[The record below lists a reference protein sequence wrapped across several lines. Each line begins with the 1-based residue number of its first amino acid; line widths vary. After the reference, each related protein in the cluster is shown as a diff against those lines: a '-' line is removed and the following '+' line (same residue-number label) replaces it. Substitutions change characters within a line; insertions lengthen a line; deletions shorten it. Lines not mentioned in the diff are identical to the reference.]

1 MKNRIF
7 ALLVSLV
14 IFFGILPPQA
24 VLFAEESEIKIGST
38 DEFLQLAKNCESDA
52 YSKGKTVRLTADIDF
67 TGKVFKPIPSF
78 SGSFDGQN
86 HKIRGINYKKSGKA
100 QGVFRYI
107 EVGGEVKNLGVSAT
121 VRSKGSGKYAGGIV
135 GVNSGTVTNC
145 TFSGTVYGK
154 SNVGGIAGVCESTG
168 KIINSASSGTVYGE
182 HYIGGIVGQNLG
194 SVVLCTNRASV
205 NTTEED
211 IKLDIDNIN
220 FDKLISAE
228 NMDDYTDI
236 GGVCGFS
243 AGVLQSCENYGTVG
257 CERIGYNIG
266 GIVGRQRGY
275 VGNCENHGK
284 IYGRKDIGGIC
295 GQTEPYT
302 TLVYS
307 KSALENLSDRLDALN
322 SAVNNTI
329 ADSRY
334 SKSLISANLDAI
346 RGNIDKS
353 RGLTEDMMKLAEDKA
368 NNGIDKIND
377 STAKIAKMTDELLTI
392 SDDISVSVDN
402 LGDIADD
409 YREKFDE
416 LYKEF
421 AGISP
426 KQIDKAFVNLSNGA
440 ADLARATVSVRKS
453 IDSFKSVIGDRT
465 EMQKALANIKNA
477 MADFSAANAKIGAAS
492 GDISEQL
499 KILIDKAV
507 SGTIQIP
514 DDLLAAI
521 RACADSAQLIA
532 DAAKLMASGAGSIGA
547 AAGNIKTA
555 LGKGDPDGITDGLH
569 HADRALDDLVSAMQS
584 ISLGM
589 GNLKSVWRDVKESI
603 ENAKDI
609 REDMVKITDR
619 LQSETEK
626 MSDKFDSMRAVIR
639 NYLSDPLITL
649 DNIGSDYYEKKDDLL
664 SSLTDMQNSV
674 SALRGTAS
682 SFGDT
687 ILNDFQNITDIM
699 DRIAD
704 DLSQDIDDAKEKDEL
719 EDFFKD
725 ISDGDGGGFG
735 LGKVVASKNSGKV
748 NGDLNVGGIAGSMAI
763 EYDFDPEDDSEVQGE
778 KSFNFVYN
786 AKSVLAGCKNTGNVT
801 ARKNRVGGIVG
812 KEDLGTV
819 VNCIGSGVI
828 KSSSGSY
835 AGGIVGESDSVIRMC
850 YAKATVSGKKNVGGI
865 AGKGKDIY
873 NSAALVKINK
883 ANENRGAIAGE
894 VSGNCVGNFFTSE
907 KDGGVDGISY
917 TGSAESLSYNELISL
932 PGIPE
937 EFKSFELRFVN
948 KGQTVDKVKFSYGQT
963 LKKEDIPSVPKKKG
977 YYGKWNIESFENLTY
992 DATVKAVYKKYIT
1005 AIETSQKRGKT
1016 ALAVAE
1022 GEFSSDAKLSLEN
1035 RKDVPKLKIYQT
1047 SAECY
1052 NVKLSGDDKKIS
1064 KIHFIPK
1071 GDSLNV
1077 SVMVFSGD
1085 KWQSAKTSEDGSYIV
1100 FAADKSVSAFCVVR
1114 SSRWLMS
1121 IFGIALAVILLILLF
1136 IIIKII
1142 RRKKGKIK
1150 IGKRLILEAIGL
1162 LIAAVLIIL
1171 VFLLKIK

>member
-7 ALLVSLV
+7 ALLVSFV
-14 IFFGILPPQA
+14 IFFGILPPQT
-24 VLFAEESEIKIGST
+24 VLFAQGSEIEIGSA
-38 DEFLQLAKNCESDA
+38 DEFLQLAKKCESDA
-52 YSKGKTVRLTADIDF
+52 FSKGKTVRLTADIDF
-67 TGKVFKPIPSF
+67 SGKKFKPIPSF

-107 EVGGEVKNLGVSAT
+107 EVGGEVKNLGVSAS
-121 VRSKGSGKYAGGIV
+121 VRAKGGGKYVGGIV
-135 GVNSGTVTNC
+135 GVNFGTVTNC
-145 TFSGTVYGK
+145 TFSGAVYGK
-154 SNVGGIAGVCESTG
+154 SNVGGVVGVCEATG
-168 KIINSASSGTVYGE
+168 KIINSMSSGTVYGE
-182 HYIGGIVGQNLG
+182 HYIGGVVGQNLG

-205 NTTEED
+205 NTTEEN

-243 AGVLQSCENYGTVG
+243 TGILQSCENYGTVG

-284 IYGRKDIGGIC
+284 VYGRKDIGGIC

-334 SKSLISANLDAI
+334 SKSLISSNLDTI

-353 RGLTEDMMKLAEDKA
+353 RGLTEDIMKLAEDKA
-368 NNGIDKIND
+368 NSGIDKIND
-377 STAKIAKMTDELLTI
+377 STAKIAKMTDELL
-392 SDDISVSVDN
+392 DISEEISASVDN

-421 AGISP
+421 ATISP
-426 KQIDKAFVNLSNGA
+426 KQMDKAFVNLSNGA
-440 ADLARATVSVRKS
+440 ADLARAAVSVRKS
-453 IDSFKSVIGDRT
+453 IDSFKSVVGNQA
-465 EMQKALANIKNA
+465 EMQKALLNIKKA
-477 MADFSAANAKIGAAS
+477 LADFSAANTKIGSAS
-492 GDISEQL
+492 GDISAQL
-499 KILIDKAV
+499 KILIDKAM
-507 SGTIQIP
+507 SGTIKIP

-521 RACADSAQLIA
+521 RGSADSAQLIA
-532 DAAKLMASGAGSIGA
+532 DAAKLMASGAGSAGA
-547 AAGNIKTA
+547 AAGNIKNA
-555 LGKGDPDGITDGLH
+555 LANGNPDGITDGLH

-619 LQSETEK
+619 LQDETES
-626 MSDKFDSMRAVIR
+626 MSKKFDGMRAVIR
-639 NYLSDPLITL
+639 NYLSDPIITL
-649 DNIGSDYYEKKDDLL
+649 DNISSDYLEKKDDLL
-664 SSLTDMQNSV
+664 SSISDMQNSV

-687 ILNDFQNITDIM
+687 ILDDMQSITDIM
-699 DRIAD
+699 DKIAD
-704 DLSQDIDDAKEKDEL
+704 DLSEDIDDAKEKDEL

-725 ISDGDGGGFG
+725 ISDGDGGAFG
-735 LGKVVASKNSGKV
+735 LGKVVSSKNSGKV

-763 EYDFDPEDDSEVQGE
+763 EYDFDPEDDTEIQGE
-778 KSFNFVYN
+778 KSLNFVYN
-786 AKSVLAGCKNTGNVT
+786 AKSVLFDCKNTGNVT

-835 AGGIVGESDSVIRMC
+835 AGGIAGESDSVIRMC

-873 NSAALVKINK
+873 NSAALVKIKK
-883 ANENRGAIAGE
+883 ADENRGAIAGE
-894 VSGNCVGNFFTSE
+894 ISGSSVGNFFASE
-907 KDGGVDGISY
+907 IDGGVDGISY
-917 TGSAESLSYNELISL
+917 TGNAEKLSYDELISL
-932 PGIPE
+932 SGIPE
-937 EFKSFELRFVN
+937 EFKSFKLRFVN
-948 KGQTVDKVKFSYGQT
+948 KGKTVDEVEFSYGQT
-963 LKKEDIPSVPKKKG
+963 LKKEDIPSVPKKNG
-977 YYGKWNIESFENLTY
+977 YYGKWDIESFENLTY
-992 DATVKAVYKKYIT
+992 DAEVKAVYKKYIT
-1005 AIETSQKRGKT
+1005 AIETAKKRKNT
-1016 ALAVAE
+1016 ALAVFE
-1022 GEFSSDAKLSLEN
+1022 GEFSSDAAAKLKSRN
-1035 RKDVPKLKIYQT
+1035 DVPKLKIYQT

-1052 NVKLSGDDKKIS
+1052 DIKLSGDDKQIS
-1064 KIHFIPK
+1064 KVHFLPK

-1077 SVMVFSGD
+1077 SVMVLSNG
-1085 KWQSAKTSEDGSYIV
+1085 KWKSAECSEDGSYIV
-1100 FAADKSVSAFCVVR
+1100 FAADKSVSAFCIVK

-1121 IFGIALAVILLILLF
+1121 VFGIALAVILLILAF
-1136 IIIKII
+1136 IIFKII
-1142 RRKKGKIK
+1142 RRKKSKLK
-1150 IGKRLILEAIGL
+1150 IGKRLIFEAIGF
-1162 LIAAVLIIL
+1162 LILAVLIIL
-1171 VFLLKIK
+1171 VFVLKIK